1 MSAVTVLRIEQVEAL
16 TDPMVI
22 AIHALSLAREPLR
35 EVPGGILPCTFRALY
50 RRGLAHPVRGHVQI
64 VWALTPSGVAL
75 ARPTI
80 EA

>member
-1 MSAVTVLRIEQVEAL
+1 MTALRIEQVDSLTEPMTVAILAL
-16 TDPMVI
+16 FI
-22 AIHALSLAREPLR
+22 EPLP

-50 RRGLAHPVRGHVQI
+50 RRGLARPVRGFDHL
-64 VWALTPSGVAL
+64 VWALTPAGVAL